1 MTRLLGEVGH
11 LLRWY
16 GQNDQGDEASDEY
29 DARVLDVC
37 FADTEAT
44 SFGSCSM
51 TWHGVVFFGK
61 NVWYQVLYSRFT
73 KISSKKKQKKEKVI

>member
-44 SFGSCSM
+44 SFGRFM
-51 TWHGVVFFGK
+51 TWHGSCYIFYTSTSCWTERDFKG
-61 NVWYQVLYSRFT
+61 LAS
-73 KISSKKKQKKEKVI
+73 

>member
-44 SFGSCSM
+44 SFGRFM
-51 TWHGVVFFGK
+51 TWHGSCFFWKKCMVPGP
-61 NVWYQVLYSRFT
+61 VFT

>member
-44 SFGSCSM
+44 SFGRM
-51 TWHGVVFFGK
+51 TWHWQLLFYTLTSCWTERDFKG
-61 NVWYQVLYSRFT
+61 LA
-73 KISSKKKQKKEKVI
+73 